1 MLDAVRDA
9 IEHWRNHPRDL
20 VEDLLGAT
28 AIVFLTVGLLFVPLI
43 LG

>member
-1 MLDAVRDA
+1 MIDAIRDA
-9 IEHWRNHPRDL
+9 IEHWSNNPRDL
-20 VEDLLGAT
+20 VEDLLGAA